1 MLTAHPPLN
10 KLFPLRCL
18 LEAQELYRLNYIM
31 KFAKWM
37 CSIEVAYTLQLQ
49 CINSTK
55 KTNKYSTNTSS
66 VSSKFSIGSLKAAH
80 YFIGLRKVMHKAQF
94 RMSFGRLWHGCL
106 WTGSF
111 QPTLKSRADVW
122 LLDQSQADREGADS
136 AHNTSN
142 TESQIQLLLPSAR
155 GWKLPEDW

>member
-1 MLTAHPPLN
+1 MPTAHPPLN
-10 KLFPLRCL
+10 ELFTLRCL
-18 LEAQELYRLNYIM
+18 LEAQEFYRIHYIM

-37 CSIEVAYTLQLQ
+37 CNIEVAYSLQRA

-66 VSSKFSIGSLKAAH
+66 VSSTFSIGSFKAAH
-80 YFIGLRKVMHKAQF
+80 YFIGLGKVMYKAQF

-122 LLDQSQADREGADS
+122 LLDQSQADREGADC

-142 TESQIQLLLPSAR
+142 IES
-155 GWKLPEDW
+155 